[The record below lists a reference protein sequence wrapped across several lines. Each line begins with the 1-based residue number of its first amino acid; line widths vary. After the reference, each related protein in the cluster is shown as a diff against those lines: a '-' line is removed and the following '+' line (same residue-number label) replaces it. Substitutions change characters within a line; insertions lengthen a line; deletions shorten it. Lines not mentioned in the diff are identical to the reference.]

1 MKTTTIRNM
10 LIWSVLLILLT
21 GSAYSMI
28 IDVDK
33 KGIITG
39 RISDFTTN
47 DPIEFAMVDLF
58 TVQDSILVVG
68 TLTDLE
74 GRFTISMLDSG
85 NYYVEISDRNFGK
98 KQVYPLVIS
107 ENISK
112 INMGEILLF
121 RLPRKSPKLFSRKA
135 KTESKTNQQV
145 ILAHEK

>member
-1 MKTTTIRNM
+1 M
-10 LIWSVLLILLT
+10 LIWSVLLIFLA

-39 RISDFTTN
+39 RIGDFTTN

-85 NYYVEISDRNFGK
+85 NYYVEISERNFGK
-98 KQVYPLVIS
+98 KQIYPLVIS

-112 INMGEILLF
+112 INMGEILLL
-121 RLPRKSPKLFSRKA
+121 RLPRKSPKLFSRMA

-145 ILAHEK
+145 ILAQEK